1 MVILFARN
9 KGELHGATSFY
20 NKLHKFQFLRYRQN
34 KYPKSVRLGKVWTYH
49 SPIGDL
55 LLCLV
60 EMISKDVETRGK
72 LHFFFKNLEFLTYG
86 IF

>member
-1 MVILFARN
+1 MVIWFARN
-9 KGELHGATSFY
+9 KGEFHGATSFY
-20 NKLHKFQFLRYRQN
+20 NKLHKFQFFEISAKQF
-34 KYPKSVRLGKVWTYH
+34 PKSVRLGKVWTYH